1 MKAIYQWYA
10 KADGDHELSIQGDM
24 GQALLSDCK
33 LSQFVSNHLKK
44 DVSLFTFYGLY
55 IIC

>member
-1 MKAIYQWYA
+1 MKAIHQWYA

-33 LSQFVSNHLKK
+33 LSQFVSNHLKRC
-44 DVSLFTFYGLY
+44 FPFYFLRSVHNS
-55 IIC
+55 